1 VRHRL
6 VGDSYWHD
14 RAVRAERAAVTV
26 ADRTTLALFAGASG
40 VTAAA
45 IVVFE
50 PSAIVT
56 VAALP
61 AVLTFALLAWG
72 VLRGS
77 RTAILLL
84 VFIAVFLLDAVFRV
98 REYQDKDVDFQVV
111 LKLGVW
117 AMITLVALFHIRS
130 WFPIVVKPTNIPLI
144 MFLTWLFVTA
154 TVSPSPAYSAVAAF
168 SILTYVLFSA
178 YLFSTF
184 DEVEIFAAIAVALI
198 VFCIVSIIVY
208 FAVPTFGHYV
218 YWLNGERYVSPR
230 LAGIAGS
237 ANNAGRIA
245 AFALVITGLYAREFY
260 HLSRMFVP
268 TAAIVGLITLVMTN
282 SRTSIMMVAAIL
294 FVVYFVTW
302 HRLYIA
308 VLMLSVGLVALA
320 IVLPAGDQVLMLLS
334 RGGSMDEVTSMT
346 GRTEIWYAVAKLAEA
361 KPLMGY
367 GYGSSVFV
375 LPQHERE
382 IGFLTSHAHNL
393 ALQLFLTTGWVGVV
407 LFALSTFAVALRAV
421 STGNRTV
428 FALLSFVLLNGI
440 TESSGFTTLA
450 NICSLA
456 FAIAATLPPAE
467 RIDEVHPSYQRGF
480 S

>member
-1 VRHRL
+1 MT
-6 VGDSYWHD
+6 
-14 RAVRAERAAVTV
+14 A
-26 ADRTTLALFAGASG
+26 ADRTTLMLLAGVCA
-40 VTAAA
+40 VAAA
-45 IVVFE
+45 ALVAFE
-50 PSAIVT
+50 PSAVLA
-56 VAALP
+56 VAAFP
-61 AVLTFALLAWG
+61 AVLVLALLAWG
-72 VLRGS
+72 ALHGS

-84 VFIAVFLLDAVFRV
+84 VFLAVFLLDAVFRV
-98 REYQDKDVDFQVV
+98 REYQDKDVDFQVI

-117 AMITLVALFHIRS
+117 AMIASVALFNLRGWIPTLLR
-130 WFPIVVKPTNIPLI
+130 PTNVPLI
-144 MFLTWLFVTA
+144 MFLIWLFVTA
-154 TVSPSPAYSAVAAF
+154 TVAPAPAYSAVAAF
-168 SILTYVLFSA
+168 SILAYVLLSA

-184 DEVEIFAAIAVALI
+184 DETEMFAAIVVALI
-198 VFCIVSIIVY
+198 AFCIVSIIVY
-208 FAVPTFGHYV
+208 FAVPHFGHYV
-218 YWLNGERYVSPR
+218 YWVNGERYVSPR

-237 ANNAGRIA
+237 ANNMGRVA
-245 AFALVITGLYAREFY
+245 AFALIVTGLYAREFY
-260 HLSRMFVP
+260 RLNRMFAP
-268 TAAIVGLITLVMTN
+268 TAAIVAVITLVMTN
-282 SRTSIMMVAAIL
+282 SRTSMMMVAAIL
-294 FVVYFVTW
+294 FAIYFVTW
-302 HRLYIA
+302 RRLYIA
-308 VLMLSVGLVALA
+308 VFVLSAGLVALA

-421 STGNRTV
+421 MTGDRTV
-428 FALLSFVLLNGI
+428 LTLLSFVLLNGI

-450 NICSLA
+450 NVCSLA
-456 FAIAATLPPAE
+456 FAIAVTLPPAE
-467 RIDEVHPSYQRGF
+467 RIHEVHPSYQRGF